1 MIFFNHQ
8 EYEQV
13 EPTMKLPERQ
23 ERKRHNVRLPLPDI
37 PREMWCDFR
46 IDYEEKHMNLV
57 QLAAKYYC
65 DPRTV
70 RSCLQRNKSSSD
82 LGKKS
87 TPTRIQHYENHIH
100 TLLSSLT
107 SAELKDVSSIYGLSH
122 YLYPKLQEMGYTAS
136 ERTLRNH
143 LQKQPY
149 IKALLEKQKTHR
161 TGSNVPENGENHDTD

>member
-1 MIFFNHQ
+1 M
-8 EYEQV
+8 
-13 EPTMKLPERQ
+13 MKLPERP
-23 ERKRHNVRLPLPDI
+23 ERKRHYIRLSLPEL

-70 RSCLQRNKSSSD
+70 RSCLQHNKSSSD

-87 TPTRIQHYENHIH
+87 TPTRIQHYENRIH
-100 TLLSSLT
+100 TLLSSLAP
-107 SAELKDVSSIYGLSH
+107 AELEDVSSIYGLSH

-149 IKALLEKQKTHR
+149 IKALLEKQENHR
-161 TGSNVPENGENHDTD
+161 TGSDVPENGEKYDTD